1 MSAILDLPTILV
13 EALRGFDF
21 VGKPLWRLSAGLT
34 HVKVELTFKLRELD
48 DQPIDQPA
56 RAVRKPAARGKKRG
70 QRQRQ
75 RQPAIQQQPPP
86 RETAPP
92 TIETSPA
99 PPPATISFQRPAT
112 TKTLAP
118 ALTSIIQRPLS
129 PATIQKQSRRSEPV
143 LTSSPIAIQLEPM
156 TISPEE
162 PADLNVAFSDTSA
175 TFDPDTSPMW
185 CDKKLTTEKLD
196 NYDFKKLFRHYDSP
210 PECRFV
216 QAQRKP
222 RPNSDD
228 IDLPTYFVKLAGDP
242 GYCVMKGPHSR
253 HHVEQWWNFIDREAA
268 MSRPESHPYL
278 LGEINKI
285 YNFAKEGGVMRITPP
300 RRQQPP

>member
-1 MSAILDLPTILV
+1 MSAILELPTILV
-13 EALRGFDF
+13 EALRGFNF
-21 VGKPLWRLSAGLT
+21 TGKPLWRLGEGLN
-34 HVKVELTFKLRELD
+34 HVKVELTFKLSEPE
-48 DQPIDQPA
+48 DQLTDQQA
-56 RAVRKPAARGKKRG
+56 RAVKKPAARGKKKG

-92 TIETSPA
+92 TIEISPA
-99 PPPATISFQRPAT
+99 PPPATISYQRPAM
-112 TKTLAP
+112 TKTPAP
-118 ALTSIIQRPLS
+118 TLTSTIQRPLS
-129 PATIQKQSRRSEPV
+129 PAAIQKQSRRSEPV
-143 LTSSPIAIQLEPM
+143 LTSSPIAVQPEPM
-156 TISPEE
+156 TISPED

-185 CDKKLTTEKLD
+185 CDKKLTKEKLD
-196 NYDFKKLFRHYDSP
+196 MYNFKKLYRHYDSP

-222 RPNSDD
+222 RSNSDD

-268 MSRPESHPYL
+268 MSRPEPHSYL

-285 YNFAKEGGVMRITPP
+285 YDFVKDGGVMRITPP

>member
-1 MSAILDLPTILV
+1 MSAILELPTILV

-21 VGKPLWRLSAGLT
+21 VGKPLWRLSEGLT

-56 RAVRKPAARGKKRG
+56 QAVRKPAARGKKRG

-99 PPPATISFQRPAT
+99 PPPATISYQRPAT
-112 TKTLAP
+112 TKTLEP
-118 ALTSIIQRPLS
+118 ALTSTIQCPLS

-143 LTSSPIAIQLEPM
+143 LTSSPIAIQPEPM

-196 NYDFKKLFRHYDSP
+196 NYDFKKL
-210 PECRFV
+210 
-216 QAQRKP
+216 
-222 RPNSDD
+222 
-228 IDLPTYFVKLAGDP
+228 
-242 GYCVMKGPHSR
+242 
-253 HHVEQWWNFIDREAA
+253 
-268 MSRPESHPYL
+268 
-278 LGEINKI
+278 
-285 YNFAKEGGVMRITPP
+285 
-300 RRQQPP
+300 

>member
-1 MSAILDLPTILV
+1 MARLIWVFAGRTATLLVLSWGGSYILNSKKNVYSMHNIIHHYRPTNWSSHEMSAILDLPSILV

-21 VGKPLWRLSAGLT
+21 VGKPLWRLSEGLT

-129 PATIQKQSRRSEPV
+129 PATIQKQ
-143 LTSSPIAIQLEPM
+143 
-156 TISPEE
+156 
-162 PADLNVAFSDTSA
+162 
-175 TFDPDTSPMW
+175 
-185 CDKKLTTEKLD
+185 
-196 NYDFKKLFRHYDSP
+196 
-210 PECRFV
+210 
-216 QAQRKP
+216 
-222 RPNSDD
+222 
-228 IDLPTYFVKLAGDP
+228 PT
-242 GYCVMKGPHSR
+242 
-253 HHVEQWWNFIDREAA
+253 
-268 MSRPESHPYL
+268 
-278 LGEINKI
+278 
-285 YNFAKEGGVMRITPP
+285 
-300 RRQQPP
+300 